1 MVLRVLKCW
10 KYICNIECGT
20 PCDTLRQ
27 RRPAELTH
35 CSLSSLC
42 VVPVTLTLSNCAMA
56 KMDVMVDLQHK
67 PTRLVCSGRET
78 CHLLTPIVG
87 STCWNVLICLCCVQ
101 PRVSRCAQFLYL
113 GGSEP
118 VQAAPAAWGSGVSHA
133 ASLFPPAR
141 GLQPKYTQSVCS
153 AHWAGRH
160 VWEQPADGDSSAH
173 HHQQGLSER
182 ARGHGDTTERPP
194 THHHYYL
201 QLVLAIWGKWKQLII
216 FWALWHVVQINRTSF
231 LEKGL
236 NQLMH
241 LKRRLPSS
249 FTYPIATISN
259 SQLALDKESE
269 VIRHLL

>member
-1 MVLRVLKCW
+1 MVLCVLKCW
-10 KYICNIECGT
+10 KYICYIECET
-20 PCDTLRQ
+20 PLCDTLRQ
-27 RRPAELTH
+27 RRPAKLTH

-67 PTRLVCSGRET
+67 PTRLVCLGRET

-87 STCWNVLICLCCVQ
+87 STCWDVLICLCCVQ
-101 PRVSRCAQFLYL
+101 PRVSRSTQFLYL

-118 VQAAPAAWGSGVSHA
+118 VQAAPAAWGSGVSHT

-160 VWEQPADGDSSAH
+160 VWEQPADGDSSTH

-182 ARGHGDTTERPP
+182 VGGHGDTTKSPP
-194 THHHYYL
+194 HYL
-201 QLVLAIWGKWKQLII
+201 QLVPAIWESGKQLII
-216 FWALWHVVQINRTSF
+216 FWALWRVVQITRTSF
-231 LEKGL
+231 HKKGL

-241 LKRRLPSS
+241 LKRRQPSS
-249 FTYPIATISN
+249 FTHPIATISN
-259 SQLALDKESE
+259 LHLALEKESE
-269 VIRHLL
+269 VISHLLW